1 MNKNQKRKE
10 QLFSFIKFL
19 IGWPIS
25 AIAIF
30 FIFRITFLKFD
41 LVKSYIKTPELI
53 PFFAG
58 LICFILFYFGRAFVW
73 KKLLEERGHNIE
85 FKEVSYLWGLSELK
99 RFAPGNIWSFLGRTF
114 SFSKKGVDS
123 KTIISLIFAEIGLF
137 IMASLLLSLFSIQFI
152 LPYIFSIHTYSIFV
166 VPLITF
172 SVILISL
179 LFLFNRKYIESS
191 KLKFFKNFLPGFS
204 PYTNFVL
211 LSISVFSLF
220 FFGLGTFLTI
230 ASVVYLPVNLF
241 LPLIG
246 FFVLSLLLG
255 YLSFITPMGL
265 GVREGIISIGLLST
279 LGLQLAGFAAIFAR
293 IVLILSEMIFI
304 LLATFWKNI
313 KDNKF
318 LKIENYIRNHL
329 HEIILLLMI
338 TVYIMYFLTVSF
350 LRYDNFFTGRFDLG
364 NMDQAVWNTIHG
376 RIFKITD
383 PNGTDIISRLSFHA
397 GFLLI
402 LISPLYLIWSHPKML
417 LLLQSVVLGFGAL
430 FVYLISKNVLKNKN
444 ISLAF
449 SFSYLLNPSLQF
461 SNLYDFHP
469 VTLATTFLLGAF
481 YFLIKKRYLWLSV
494 FLMLA
499 ALTKEQVWVIASLF
513 GIYLFFVNKKR
524 FLGILLT
531 VFSLSVFYYLITKA
545 IPQAAGA
552 QHFAL
557 SYYSDFGESPLV
569 IIKNIFLS
577 PGKVIGTLLHKEQLI
592 YLIRIFS
599 PLGFLSLFYPL
610 ILVFAIPDFFIN
622 LLSNNVQL
630 REIYYQYTATITS
643 FIFISAI
650 YAVVIVK
657 KWFPKIPLK
666 LFTWYILTTAVL
678 GAYYI
683 GPLPGSKN
691 PSISVFTRQLPERK
705 IINEFLER
713 IPPQFS
719 IASTNNL
726 GSHLSHRQ
734 KIYTI
739 PVGINKADIIV
750 FLLNDSFA
758 QPSLKAQIETVSK
771 MKKDKNYI
779 QVFKQGDFVVFEKR
793 NLYLEENEKKI
804 KQVKLFPL
812 SIPSLAHRDYEKGE
826 IRIEKKVETNKSFTT
841 YTSSYSSDGLK
852 VYTLL
857 NIPNTP
863 KPANGFPVIIV
874 NHGYINPQ
882 GYDTVS
888 SYKSITDYF
897 SQNGYLVLKP
907 DYRGNGKSEID
918 NKALMRF
925 AYPIDVMNLISS
937 ISSIKEADSSSVYLW
952 GHSMGAEVTL
962 KVLEIIGKNEEL
974 SKSVKAAVL
983 WAPVTDPLKWFSR
996 QNLPR
1001 LEERVVTPFPYSKT
1015 FQILGKPEDNPKLWE
1030 SISPLSYLLDI
1041 KTPVQIVH
1049 GTNDKTVPYQW
1060 SIELFNDL
1068 KSLSKNTKFNLYD
1081 NAGHN
1086 LNPKWEEATRD
1097 SLMFFKSF

>member
-318 LKIENYIRNHL
+318 LKIENYIKNHIHKIVL
-329 HEIILLLMI
+329 VLMI
-338 TVYIMYFLTVSF
+338 AVYIMYFSSASF

-364 NMDQAVWNTIHG
+364 NMDQTVWNTIHG

-383 PNGTDIISRLSFHA
+383 PNGTDIISRLAFHA
-397 GFLLI
+397 DFLLI

-444 ISLAF
+444 IPLVF
-449 SFSYLLNPSLQF
+449 SFTYLLNPSLQF

-481 YFLIKKRYLWLSV
+481 YFLKEKKYLWMLTFLILASLS
-494 FLMLA
+494 
-499 ALTKEQVWVIASLF
+499 KEQIWVIAALF
-513 GIYLFFVNKKR
+513 GAYLFFVDKKK
-524 FLGILLT
+524 LMGALIT
-531 VFSLSVFYYLITKA
+531 VFSLSVFYYLIAKA
-545 IPQAAGA
+545 IPMARGT

-557 SYYSDFGESPLV
+557 SYYSDFGESPLA

-577 PGKVIGTLLHKEQLI
+577 PGKIIGTLLHNEKLI

-599 PLGFLSLFYPL
+599 PLGFLSLFYPM
-610 ILVFAIPDFFIN
+610 ILVFTLPDFLIN
-622 LLSNNVQL
+622 LLSNNSQL
-630 REIYYQYTATITS
+630 AEIYYQYTATITP

-650 YAVVIVK
+650 YGASVLIK
-657 KWFPKIPLK
+657 RFYQLPLK
-666 LFTWYILTTAVL
+666 FFTWYVLIVAIL
-678 GAYYI
+678 GAYFI

-691 PSISVFTRQLPERK
+691 PNIDMFTNQLP
-705 IINEFLER
+705 
-713 IPPQFS
+713 
-719 IASTNNL
+719 
-726 GSHLSHRQ
+726 Q
-734 KIYTI
+734 K
-739 PVGINKADIIV
+739 
-750 FLLNDSFA
+750 
-758 QPSLKAQIETVSK
+758 E
-771 MKKDKNYI
+771 
-779 QVFKQGDFVVFEKR
+779 
-793 NLYLEENEKKI
+793 
-804 KQVKLFPL
+804 
-812 SIPSLAHRDYEKGE
+812 
-826 IRIEKKVETNKSFTT
+826 KVE
-841 YTSSYSSDGLK
+841 
-852 VYTLL
+852 
-857 NIPNTP
+857 
-863 KPANGFPVIIV
+863 
-874 NHGYINPQ
+874 
-882 GYDTVS
+882 
-888 SYKSITDYF
+888 
-897 SQNGYLVLKP
+897 
-907 DYRGNGKSEID
+907 
-918 NKALMRF
+918 
-925 AYPIDVMNLISS
+925 
-937 ISSIKEADSSSVYLW
+937 
-952 GHSMGAEVTL
+952 
-962 KVLEIIGKNEEL
+962 
-974 SKSVKAAVL
+974 
-983 WAPVTDPLKWFSR
+983 
-996 QNLPR
+996 
-1001 LEERVVTPFPYSKT
+1001 
-1015 FQILGKPEDNPKLWE
+1015 
-1030 SISPLSYLLDI
+1030 
-1041 KTPVQIVH
+1041 
-1049 GTNDKTVPYQW
+1049 
-1060 SIELFNDL
+1060 
-1068 KSLSKNTKFNLYD
+1068 
-1081 NAGHN
+1081 
-1086 LNPKWEEATRD
+1086 
-1097 SLMFFKSF
+1097 

>member
-220 FFGLGTFLTI
+220 FFGLGTFLAI
-230 ASVVYLPVNLF
+230 ASVVYLPVNFF

-293 IVLILSEMIFI
+293 IVLILSEIIFI
-304 LLATFWKNI
+304 LSASLWKKI
-313 KDNKF
+313 KDSRF
-318 LKIENYIRNHL
+318 LKIENYIKNHL
-329 HEIILLLMI
+329 HEVILLLMI
-338 TVYIMYFLTVSF
+338 TLYAVYFSQASF

-364 NMDQAVWNTIHG
+364 NMDQAVWNTING

-397 GFLLI
+397 DFI
-402 LISPLYLIWSHPKML
+402 LVFISPLYFIWANPKML
-417 LLLQSVVLGFGAL
+417 LLLQSIALGLGAV
-430 FVYLISKNVLKNKN
+430 FIYLISNNLLKNKN

-449 SFSYLLNPSLQF
+449 SLAFLLNPSLQF

-469 VTLATTFLLGAF
+469 VTLATTLLLGAF
-481 YFLIKKRYLWLSV
+481 YFLKREKYLWMLIFLILASLSKEQIWII
-494 FLMLA
+494 A
-499 ALTKEQVWVIASLF
+499 ALF
-513 GIYLFFVNKKR
+513 GAYLFFIDKKR
-524 FLGILLT
+524 LMGILITVLPLGI
-531 VFSLSVFYYLITKA
+531 FYYLIAKA
-545 IPQAAGA
+545 IPEARGA

-557 SYYSDFGESPLV
+557 SYYSDFGESPLT
-569 IIKNIFLS
+569 IIRNIFLS
-577 PGKVIGTLLHKEQLI
+577 PGKIIGILLQEKQLI
-592 YLIRIFS
+592 YLTKIFS
-599 PLGFLSLFYPL
+599 PLGFLSLLFPL
-610 ILVFAIPDFFIN
+610 TLIFILPDLFIN
-622 LLSNNVQL
+622 LLSNNSQL
-630 REIYYQYTATITS
+630 REIYYQYTATITP

-650 YAVVIVK
+650 YAVATVQK
-657 KWFPKIPLK
+657 RFSKIS
-666 LFTWYILTTAVL
+666 FRFFMWYILISAIL
-678 GAYYI
+678 GAYFI

-691 PSISVFTRQLPERK
+691 PNINMFTKQLPQKET
-705 IINEFLER
+705 IANFLDS
-713 IPPQFS
+713 IPQKFS
-719 IASTNNL
+719 IAATNNL

-739 PVGINKADIIV
+739 PVGIDQADIIL
-750 FLLNDSFA
+750 FLLNDPFA
-758 QPSLKAQIETVSK
+758 QPSLKAQIETADK
-771 MKKDKNYI
+771 MKEDKNYI
-779 QVFKQGDFVVFEKR
+779 QVFKQGDFIVFEKR
-793 NLYLEENEKKI
+793 NLYLEEHEKKI

-812 SIPSLAHRDYEKGE
+812 SIPSLAHRDYKKGE
-826 IRIEKKVETNKSFTT
+826 IKIENKIETNKSFT
-841 YTSSYSSDGLK
+841 SYIASYLSDGLK
-852 VYTLL
+852 VYALL
-857 NIPNTP
+857 NIPNIP
-863 KPANGFPVIIV
+863 KPQNGFPVIIV
-874 NHGYINPQ
+874 NHGYINPK
-882 GYDTVS
+882 GYNTVS
-888 SYKSITDYF
+888 SYKNITDYF
-897 SQNGYLVLKP
+897 SKNGYLVLKP
-907 DYRGNGKSEID
+907 DYRGNDKSEID

-952 GHSMGAEVTL
+952 GHSMGAEVAL
-962 KVLEIIGKNEEL
+962 EVLEIIGKNEEL

-983 WAPVTDPLKWFSR
+983 WAPVTDPLRWFSR

-1030 SISPLSYLLDI
+1030 SISPLSYLKI
-1041 KTPVQIVH
+1041 
-1049 GTNDKTVPYQW
+1049 
-1060 SIELFNDL
+1060 
-1068 KSLSKNTKFNLYD
+1068 
-1081 NAGHN
+1081 
-1086 LNPKWEEATRD
+1086 
-1097 SLMFFKSF
+1097 